1 MKGICKK
8 RAGTETIQYFWTSK
22 IDGEMKVQGDII
34 QTVLRILEDRVQVL
48 NKQVQNKNEDAKNL
62 HPQ

>member
-1 MKGICKK
+1 
-8 RAGTETIQYFWTSK
+8 
-22 IDGEMKVQGDII
+22 MKVQGDII